1 MASEDVDSVIRDGS
15 TVFVRTVTHN
25 FIGTIRRVVETHEG
39 VPVLIA
45 LSPAAWVAET
55 GVPLGQFLRDGI
67 TSATEVEVYPSG
79 CVVGCGALID
89 VSPWLHAVPT
99 VSQ

>member
-1 MASEDVDSVIRDGS
+1 MTGDDVDSVIREGS

-25 FIGTIRRVVETHEG
+25 FIGTIHRVVETHEG

-45 LSPAAWVAET
+45 LNPAAWVAET
-55 GVPLGQFLRDGI
+55 GVSLGRFLSNGI
-67 TSATEVEVYPSG
+67 TGATEVEVYPSG